1 MTLSEILQD
10 IHALQEDLLMYE
22 RKYNI
27 LTETFYESYMQGDEP
42 PDDSWVLDWNMWAG
56 AYEIWLD
63 RKKRYQQAVH
73 FHWCYA
79 ASASIVKT
87 TNRIPSTLILNCQ
100 SDL

>member
-10 IHALQEDLLMYE
+10 IHSLQEDLLMYE

-27 LTETFYESYMQGDEP
+27 LTETFYESYTQGDEP

-63 RKKRYQQAVH
+63 RKQRYQNAMKALRRDTSLVNVIEKSVRREPLPI
-73 FHWCYA
+73 A
-79 ASASIVKT
+79 A
-87 TNRIPSTLILNCQ
+87 
-100 SDL
+100 

>member
-10 IHALQEDLLMYE
+10 IHALQEDLLIYE

-56 AYEIWLD
+56 AYETWLD
-63 RKKRYQQAVH
+63 RKKRYQQAM
-73 FHWCYA
+73 
-79 ASASIVKT
+79 SALRRETSLVTVIERSV
-87 TNRIPSTLILNCQ
+87 RRDPLLVPA
-100 SDL
+100 